1 MRIHNLY
8 VDADGETHFRD
19 IEVEW
24 KHEGRGGKTSAT
36 LPATGIIFRQTP
48 GTYDYEW
55 HPAPRRQ
62 YIINLDAGVSIQ
74 ASDGETRIIG
84 AGEVI
89 LVEDTHGKGH
99 FPRRST
105 VSSGTPSSFP
115 SNSPE
120 ASMNIQTPV
129 DLTNDL
135 VEQARRVLPGGSF
148 GNMPAEVILREGR
161 GGRIFDEAGREY
173 VDFLLGSGPMFIGHA
188 HPEVTAAVQAQV
200 PLGTTFFGNNRH
212 GIALAEAIVDAV
224 PCAEQV
230 RFVCSGTEA
239 DLYAMRAARA
249 FRKRDKI
256 LKFEGGYHGM
266 SDYALV
272 SLSPKNP
279 GNFPRGTLDSAGIPK
294 SVADEMVVAAFND
307 IDMVRSLIKEQKD
320 ELAGVIVEPF
330 QRLIPPKPGFLQA
343 LREVTAEHGIPLI
356 FDEVVTGFRFAY
368 GGAQEYYGV
377 TPDLCTLG
385 KIVGGGF
392 ALAAIAGRADIMKH
406 FDRLAMTDEDFIF
419 QVGTLSG
426 NPVAAVAGLATLE
439 VLKRPGTYEGVFANG
454 RRLMDTLSELLKK
467 HGFKAQVIGEPPLFD
482 IIFTDQPVK
491 DYRDTLKA
499 DTALQ
504 KRFNQALRARGIMKG
519 ESKYYVSV
527 AHTQADIDHT
537 IGAWEEALVELKSSR

>member
-1 MRIHNLY
+1 
-8 VDADGETHFRD
+8 
-19 IEVEW
+19 
-24 KHEGRGGKTSAT
+24 
-36 LPATGIIFRQTP
+36 
-48 GTYDYEW
+48 
-55 HPAPRRQ
+55 
-62 YIINLDAGVSIQ
+62 
-74 ASDGETRIIG
+74 
-84 AGEVI
+84 
-89 LVEDTHGKGH
+89 
-99 FPRRST
+99 
-105 VSSGTPSSFP
+105 
-115 SNSPE
+115 
-120 ASMNIQTPV
+120 MNIQTPV
-129 DLTNDL
+129 DPTNEL

-148 GNMPAEVILREGR
+148 GNMPAEVILKEGK
-161 GGRIFDEAGREY
+161 GGRIYDEAGKEY

-224 PCAEQV
+224 ACAEQV

-272 SLSPKNP
+272 SLAPKSP
-279 GNFPRGTLDSAGIPK
+279 GNFPRGSIDSAGIPK

-307 IDMVRSLIKEQKD
+307 IDMVKSLIEEQKD

-330 QRLIPPKPGFLQA
+330 QRLIPPRPGFLQA

-426 NPVAAVAGLATLE
+426 NPVAAVAGLATLD

-482 IIFTDQPVK
+482 IVFTDQPIK

-499 DTALQ
+499 DTALL

-537 IGAWEEALVELKSSR
+537 IAAWEDALNELKSAR